1 MQYRNSTVIS
11 GRLYSKMMLLF
22 FCLFSISA
30 QAQPWISYKLTPRGD
45 TINRLDQQKMK
56 QGPWVLRFET
66 LRGEPGCEEEGYFL
80 NDKKDGAWRRYSL
93 MGDLI
98 ARENY
103 KGGYRDGKQ
112 QYFTQ
117 MGDILREES
126 YKAVDP
132 KNPYDTIIVPDLD
145 HPDRM
150 MEKVIKHE
158 GAEVKN
164 GTWTYYSPSTGD
176 IVKTERFVF
185 GQLEKK
191 GPPPMVP
198 QPSATKDSIAK
209 PVQKQLPKAVQ
220 EYEKTKKK
228 GKG

>member
-1 MQYRNSTVIS
+1 
-11 GRLYSKMMLLF
+11 
-22 FCLFSISA
+22 
-30 QAQPWISYKLTPRGD
+30 
-45 TINRLDQQKMK
+45 
-56 QGPWVLRFET
+56 
-66 LRGEPGCEEEGYFL
+66 
-80 NDKKDGAWRRYSL
+80 

-117 MGDILREES
+117 LGDILREES

-145 HPDRM
+145 HPNRM
-150 MEKVIKHE
+150 VEKVIKHE

-164 GTWTYYSPSTGD
+164 GTWTYYSSSTGD
-176 IVKTERFVF
+176 VVKTEKFVF

-191 GPPPMVP
+191 GQ
-198 QPSATKDSIAK
+198 QPTLPKIGPAKDTSAA
-209 PVQKQLPKAVQ
+209 PVKKQLPKEVQ

>member
-1 MQYRNSTVIS
+1 MQYRNSMVITR
-11 GRLYSKMMLLF
+11 RLSAKMMILF
-22 FCLFSISA
+22 FCLFSLSL
-30 QAQPWISYKLTPRGD
+30 QAQPWLSYKLTPRGD

-117 MGDILREES
+117 LGDILREES

-150 MEKVIKHE
+150 VEKVIKHE

-176 IVKTERFVF
+176 VVKTEKFIF

-191 GPPPMVP
+191 GQQSTLPKIGPAKDT
-198 QPSATKDSIAK
+198 SAA
-209 PVQKQLPKAVQ
+209 PVKKQLPKEVQ

>member
-1 MQYRNSTVIS
+1 MVITR
-11 GRLYSKMMLLF
+11 RLNAKMMLLF
-22 FCLFSISA
+22 FCLFSISM
-30 QAQPWISYKLTPRGD
+30 QAQPWLSYKLTPRGD

-80 NDKKDGAWRRYSL
+80 DDKKDGAWRRYSL

-117 MGDILREES
+117 LGDILREES

-150 MEKVIKHE
+150 VEKVIKHE

-176 IVKTERFVF
+176 VVKTEKFVF

-191 GPPPMVP
+191 GL
-198 QPSATKDSIAK
+198 QPTLPKIGPVKDTSAA
-209 PVQKQLPKAVQ
+209 PVKKQLPKEVQ

-228 GKG
+228 AKG

>member
-1 MQYRNSTVIS
+1 MQYRNSMVIS
-11 GRLYSKMMLLF
+11 GRLYSKMIVLF
-22 FCLFSISA
+22 FCMFSISTK
-30 QAQPWISYKLTPRGD
+30 AQPWLSYKLTPRGD

-80 NDKKDGAWRRYSL
+80 NDKKDGAWRRFSL

-132 KNPYDTIIVPDLD
+132 KNPYDTIVVPDLD

-150 MEKVIKHE
+150 IEKVIKHE

-164 GTWTYYSPSTGD
+164 GTWTYYSSSTGEV
-176 IVKTERFVF
+176 VKTERFVF
-185 GQLEKK
+185 GQPEKNLQQ
-191 GPPPMVP
+191 PLVP
-198 QPSATKDSIAK
+198 KKIPSKDSVAA
-209 PVQKQLPKAVQ
+209 PVKKQLPKAVQ

>member
-1 MQYRNSTVIS
+1 MVITR
-11 GRLYSKMMLLF
+11 RLNAKMMLLF
-22 FCLFSISA
+22 FCLFSISM
-30 QAQPWISYKLTPRGD
+30 QAQPWLSYKLTPRGD

-80 NDKKDGAWRRYSL
+80 DDKKDGAWRRYSL

-117 MGDILREES
+117 LGDILREES

-150 MEKVIKHE
+150 VEKVIMHE

-176 IVKTERFVF
+176 VVKTEKFVF

-191 GPPPMVP
+191 GL
-198 QPSATKDSIAK
+198 QPTLPKIGPVKDTSAA
-209 PVQKQLPKAVQ
+209 PVKKQLPKEVQ

>member
-1 MQYRNSTVIS
+1 MVITR
-11 GRLYSKMMLLF
+11 RLSAKMMILF
-22 FCLFSISA
+22 FCLFSLSL
-30 QAQPWISYKLTPRGD
+30 QAQPWLSYKLTPRGD

-117 MGDILREES
+117 LGDILREES

-150 MEKVIKHE
+150 VEKVIKHV

-176 IVKTERFVF
+176 VVKTEKFVF

-191 GPPPMVP
+191 GQ
-198 QPSATKDSIAK
+198 QPTLPKIGPAKDTSAAPFK
-209 PVQKQLPKAVQ
+209 KQLPKEVQ
-220 EYEKTKKK
+220 EYEKAKKK

>member
-1 MQYRNSTVIS
+1 MQYRNSMVITR
-11 GRLYSKMMLLF
+11 GLYPKMMFLF
-22 FCLFSISA
+22 FCLLSISM
-30 QAQPWISYKLTPRGD
+30 QAQPWLSYKLTPRGD

-117 MGDILREES
+117 IGDILREES

-132 KNPYDTIIVPDLD
+132 KNPYDTIMVPDLD

-150 MEKVIKHE
+150 LEKVIKHE
-158 GAEVKN
+158 AAEVKN
-164 GTWTYYSPSTGD
+164 GTWIYYSPSTGD
-176 IVKTERFVF
+176 VVKTEKFVF

-191 GPPPMVP
+191 AQ
-198 QPSATKDSIAK
+198 QPLLPSNTTTKDTTVA
-209 PVQKQLPKAVQ
+209 PVKKQLPKAVQ
-220 EYEKTKKK
+220 DYEKTKKK

>member
-1 MQYRNSTVIS
+1 MVIT
-11 GRLYSKMMLLF
+11 GRLNAKMMLLF
-22 FCLFSISA
+22 FCLFSISL
-30 QAQPWISYKLTPRGD
+30 QAQPWLSYKLTPRGD

-80 NDKKDGAWRRYSL
+80 DDKKDGSWRRYSL

-117 MGDILREES
+117 LGDILREES

-150 MEKVIKHE
+150 VEKVIKHE

-164 GTWTYYSPSTGD
+164 GTWTYYSSSTGD
-176 IVKTERFVF
+176 VVKTEKFVF

-191 GPPPMVP
+191 GQ
-198 QPSATKDSIAK
+198 QPTLPKIGPAKDTSAA
-209 PVQKQLPKAVQ
+209 PVKKQLPKEVQ

>member
-1 MQYRNSTVIS
+1 MVIS

-22 FCLFSISA
+22 FCMFSISTK
-30 QAQPWISYKLTPRGD
+30 AQPWLSYKLTPRGD

-117 MGDILREES
+117 LGDILREES

-132 KNPYDTIIVPDLD
+132 KNPYDTIMVPDLD

-150 MEKVIKHE
+150 VEKVIKHE

-164 GTWTYYSPSTGD
+164 GTWTYYSSSTGD
-176 IVKTERFVF
+176 VVKTEKFVF

-191 GPPPMVP
+191 GQ
-198 QPSATKDSIAK
+198 QPILPLNSPAKDTTVA
-209 PVQKQLPKAVQ
+209 PVKKQLPKAVQ

>member
-1 MQYRNSTVIS
+1 MVITR
-11 GRLYSKMMLLF
+11 RLNAKMMLLF
-22 FCLFSISA
+22 FCLFSISM
-30 QAQPWISYKLTPRGD
+30 QAQPWLSYKLTPRGD

-80 NDKKDGAWRRYSL
+80 DDKKDGAWRRYSL

-117 MGDILREES
+117 LGDILREES

-150 MEKVIKHE
+150 VEKVIKHE

-176 IVKTERFVF
+176 IVKTEKFVF

-191 GPPPMVP
+191 GQ
-198 QPSATKDSIAK
+198 QPTLPKIGPAKDTSAA
-209 PVQKQLPKAVQ
+209 PVKKQLPKEVQ

>member
-1 MQYRNSTVIS
+1 MVITR
-11 GRLYSKMMLLF
+11 RLNAKMMLLF
-22 FCLFSISA
+22 FCLFSISM
-30 QAQPWISYKLTPRGD
+30 QAQPWLSYKLTPRGD

-80 NDKKDGAWRRYSL
+80 DDKKDGAWRRYSL

-117 MGDILREES
+117 LGDILREES

-150 MEKVIKHE
+150 VEKVIKHE

-176 IVKTERFVF
+176 IVKTEKFVF

-191 GPPPMVP
+191 GQ
-198 QPSATKDSIAK
+198 QPTLPKIGPAKDTSAA
-209 PVQKQLPKAVQ
+209 PVKKQLPKEVL

>member
-1 MQYRNSTVIS
+1 MLNPGSILQTTLLLLLACCSFS
-11 GRLYSKMMLLF
+11 SK
-22 FCLFSISA
+22 
-30 QAQPWISYKLTPRGD
+30 AQPWISYKLTPRGD

-80 NDKKDGAWRRYSL
+80 NDKKDGAWRRFSL

-112 QYFTQ
+112 LYYTQ
-117 MGDILREES
+117 MGDLLREES

-150 MEKVIKHE
+150 LEKVIKHE
-158 GAEVKN
+158 AAEVKN
-164 GTWTYYSPSTGD
+164 GTWTYYDPMMGTV
-176 IVKTERFVF
+176 VKTERFVF
-185 GQLEKK
+185 GQPEKK
-191 GPPPMVP
+191 LQQPIRPNLTVP
-198 QPSATKDSIAK
+198 QKDTTTKSKK
-209 PVQKQLPKAVQ
+209 PLPQAVQ
-220 EYEKTKKK
+220 DWEKKKKK

>member
-1 MQYRNSTVIS
+1 MVITR
-11 GRLYSKMMLLF
+11 RLNAKMMLLF
-22 FCLFSISA
+22 FCLFSISM
-30 QAQPWISYKLTPRGD
+30 QAQPWLSYKLTPRGD

-80 NDKKDGAWRRYSL
+80 DDKKDGAWRRYSL

-117 MGDILREES
+117 LGDILREES

-150 MEKVIKHE
+150 VEKVIKHE

-176 IVKTERFVF
+176 VVKTEKFVF

-191 GPPPMVP
+191 GL
-198 QPSATKDSIAK
+198 QPTLPKIGPVKDTSAA
-209 PVQKQLPKAVQ
+209 PVKKQLPKEVQ

>member
-1 MQYRNSTVIS
+1 MVIS
-11 GRLYSKMMLLF
+11 GRLFAMMMLLF
-22 FCLFSISA
+22 SFFFSISM
-30 QAQPWISYKLTPRGD
+30 QAQSWLSYKLTPRGD

-66 LRGEPGCEEEGYFL
+66 LRGEPGCEEEGYFF

-117 MGDILREES
+117 MGDLLREES

-132 KNPYDTIIVPDLD
+132 KNPYDTIMVPDLD

-150 MEKVIKHE
+150 LEKVIKHE
-158 GAEVKN
+158 AAEVKN
-164 GTWTYYSPSTGD
+164 GTWTYYSASTGD
-176 IVKTERFVF
+176 VVKTEKFVF

-191 GPPPMVP
+191 GQQPLLP
-198 QPSATKDSIAK
+198 QNAPAKDTTAAPIK
-209 PVQKQLPKAVQ
+209 KQLPKAVQ

>member
-1 MQYRNSTVIS
+1 MVITR
-11 GRLYSKMMLLF
+11 RLNAKMMLLF
-22 FCLFSISA
+22 FCLFSISM
-30 QAQPWISYKLTPRGD
+30 QAQPWLSYKLTPRGD

-80 NDKKDGAWRRYSL
+80 DDKKDGAWRRYSL

-117 MGDILREES
+117 LGDILREES

-150 MEKVIKHE
+150 VEKVIKHE

-176 IVKTERFVF
+176 VVKTEKFVF

-191 GPPPMVP
+191 AQQPTLPKIGPAKDT
-198 QPSATKDSIAK
+198 SAA
-209 PVQKQLPKAVQ
+209 PVKKQLPKEVQ

>member
-1 MQYRNSTVIS
+1 
-11 GRLYSKMMLLF
+11 
-22 FCLFSISA
+22 
-30 QAQPWISYKLTPRGD
+30 
-45 TINRLDQQKMK
+45 
-56 QGPWVLRFET
+56 
-66 LRGEPGCEEEGYFL
+66 
-80 NDKKDGAWRRYSL
+80 
-93 MGDLI
+93 
-98 ARENY
+98 
-103 KGGYRDGKQ
+103 
-112 QYFTQ
+112 

-132 KNPYDTIIVPDLD
+132 KNPYDTIMVPDLD

-150 MEKVIKHE
+150 VEKVIKHE

-176 IVKTERFVF
+176 VVKTERFLF

-191 GPPPMVP
+191 GPPPIVP

>member
-1 MQYRNSTVIS
+1 MFMS
-11 GRLYSKMMLLF
+11 GRLDAKMMLLF
-22 FCLFSISA
+22 FCLVSMSM
-30 QAQPWISYKLTPRGD
+30 QAQPWVSYKLTPRGD

-117 MGDILREES
+117 MGDLLREES

-150 MEKVIKHE
+150 LEKVIKHE
-158 GAEVKN
+158 AAEVKN
-164 GTWTYYSPSTGD
+164 GTWTYYSASTGD
-176 IVKTERFVF
+176 VVKTEKFVF

-191 GPPPMVP
+191 AQ
-198 QPSATKDSIAK
+198 QPLLPTNSPAKDTTVA
-209 PVQKQLPKAVQ
+209 PVKKQVPKAVQ
-220 EYEKTKKK
+220 DYEKTKKK